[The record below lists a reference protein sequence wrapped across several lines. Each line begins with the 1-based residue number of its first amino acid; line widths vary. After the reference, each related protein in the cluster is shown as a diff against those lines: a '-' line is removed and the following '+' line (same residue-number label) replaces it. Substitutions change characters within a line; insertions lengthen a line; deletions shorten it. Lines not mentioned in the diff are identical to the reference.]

1 MKRAMSQDCIYNR
14 ERWWQSSLSLLP
26 PLGLAVLPKCPFCLV
41 ALASSIGLGY
51 FVQTS
56 WLVPLTALCFVA
68 ALGSLALRARR
79 RHIYAPF
86 YLGLAALA
94 LLFAGKYR
102 LNYAPLTYAG
112 LALLILASLLKGKAK
127 MRASS
132 HDCECKNT

>member
-1 MKRAMSQDCIYNR
+1 MRQDCIYNR

-51 FVQTS
+51 LVQTS

-68 ALGSLALRARR
+68 AFGSLAFRARR
-79 RHIYAPF
+79 QHSYAPLC
-86 YLGLAALA
+86 LGLAALA

-102 LNYAPLTYAG
+102 FNYAPLTYVG
-112 LALLILASLLKGKAK
+112 LALLILASLLKGKSKA
-127 MRASS
+127 RASS
-132 HDCECKNT
+132 NNGCECENT